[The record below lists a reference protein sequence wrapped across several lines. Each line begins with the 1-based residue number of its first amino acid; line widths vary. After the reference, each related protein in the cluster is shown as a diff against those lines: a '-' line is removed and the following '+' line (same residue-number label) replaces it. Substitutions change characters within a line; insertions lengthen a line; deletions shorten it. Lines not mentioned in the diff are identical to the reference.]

1 MSLPALTC
9 KGWIAHLAND
19 GTGTLRDKNGAKMAT
34 CRWQPKAPTITQG
47 YKDRAIMAG
56 TSAGGWRA
64 LVLEGGD
71 RALVFREGRHV
82 AECEV
87 QWPVMDQLR
96 ETELPAHHIG

>member
-9 KGWIAHLAND
+9 KGWIAHLAGD
-19 GTGTLRDKNGAKMAT
+19 GTGALRDKNGAKMAV
-34 CRWQPKAPTITQG
+34 CRWDPEAAFVKQDFKA
-47 YKDRAIMAG
+47 KAIMYG
-56 TSAGGWRA
+56 TVAGGWRA
-64 LVLEGGD
+64 LVLDGGE